1 MINNKRVYAI
11 TPARG
16 GSKGIPKKNLIDF
29 NGSPLIAHSI
39 LYAQSSNFID
49 HIIVS
54 TDCIDIENVAKKF
67 DSKVIKRPDNIS
79 KDDSSTELAIEHVI
93 MLERIDSAAIIVL
106 LQPTSP
112 IRPKEALDRMLQNFI
127 DKEYDSMISIS
138 PCHPLNWKL
147 DSNELIC
154 QYDYNNRPMR
164 QEFKIDDYL
173 YDENGSVYIF
183 TQKLFMEK
191 KNRLGGK
198 IGYEIF
204 PEEFGRQ
211 VDTYLDLEVLKAT
224 ANYINMKGQDE

>member
-1 MINNKRVYAI
+1 
-11 TPARG
+11 
-16 GSKGIPKKNLIDF
+16 
-29 NGSPLIAHSI
+29 
-39 LYAQSSNFID
+39 
-49 HIIVS
+49 
-54 TDCIDIENVAKKF
+54 
-67 DSKVIKRPDNIS
+67 
-79 KDDSSTELAIEHVI
+79 
-93 MLERIDSAAIIVL
+93 
-106 LQPTSP
+106 
-112 IRPKEALDRMLQNFI
+112 
-127 DKEYDSMISIS
+127 
-138 PCHPLNWKL
+138 
-147 DSNELIC
+147 
-154 QYDYNNRPMR
+154 MR